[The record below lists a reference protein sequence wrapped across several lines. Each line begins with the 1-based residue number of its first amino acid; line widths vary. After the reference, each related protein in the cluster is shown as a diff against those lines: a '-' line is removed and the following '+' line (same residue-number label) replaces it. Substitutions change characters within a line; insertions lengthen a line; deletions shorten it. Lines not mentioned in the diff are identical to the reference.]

1 MLDVAVIVVLAV
13 FGVVGLISGM
23 LFQVLRLGAVV
34 ASVAVGLSCTGP
46 AMEMFPFLGRLPANG
61 EGLVPAALFLASYL
75 VLSLLSRLVVKA
87 LHAASP
93 DHGLVDRLLGG
104 LFGALKGAVLCY
116 FIVAILL
123 AAEVS
128 AGRSLRY
135 VDTHDS
141 VAAEFVRAWP
151 VGRLK
156 GLLDQA
162 ELEVLPVVRDALKMD
177 ALPPEPPSPEGA
189 P

>member
-1 MLDVAVIVVLAV
+1 MLDAAVIVVLGV

-23 LFQVLRLGAVV
+23 LFQVLRLIAVV
-34 ASVAVGLSCTGP
+34 ASVAVALAGTGP
-46 AMEMFPFLGRLPANG
+46 AMAAFPFLGRLPANG
-61 EGLVPAALFLASYL
+61 EGLVPAALFLATYL
-75 VLSLLSRLVVKA
+75 VLSLVARLIVKA
-87 LHAASP
+87 MHAASP
-93 DHGLVDRLLGG
+93 DHGLGDRLLGG

-128 AGRSLRY
+128 VGRTLRY
-135 VDTHDS
+135 VDTRDS
-141 VAAEFVRAWP
+141 VVAGIVRAWP

-162 ELEVLPVVRDALKMD
+162 EMEVLPAVRDALKQEPP
-177 ALPPEPPSPEGA
+177 APEPPQDASP
-189 P
+189 